1 MYLLFDTLISSSS
14 SSLEV
19 EQDEKKQLATP
30 PTPAIRAA
38 ATGRIGTLRNAMSQ
52 SESGTSS
59 NRNPHRARQI
69 YTNHIF
75 FMMVVAIDVVFLYH
89 NQHPI
94 CQ

>member
-52 SESGTSS
+52 SVEPYDDGRVVVSILIVSCPPNLTST
-59 NRNPHRARQI
+59 AG
-69 YTNHIF
+69 
-75 FMMVVAIDVVFLYH
+75 D
-89 NQHPI
+89 
-94 CQ
+94 